1 MTQTNA
7 PRALRLNEADN
18 IVVAVDAF
26 APGFAY
32 GSTTASE
39 RVPRGHKMAIA
50 PIAAGEPVR
59 KFGQIIGFASKPIAP
74 GQWVHE
80 HNVECRDFARDYAF
94 AQEARDEAIKILQ
107 QVESGDLPFDQVMR
121 YALGA
126 VKGQS

>member
-1 MTQTNA
+1 MTKTNA

-50 PIAAGEPVR
+50 PIAAGEPVLLQDEALR
-59 KFGQIIGFASKPIAP
+59 RADP
-74 GQWVHE
+74 GLRSLW
-80 HNVECRDFARDYAF
+80 NVNTPEEY
-94 AQEARDEAIKILQ
+94 EARIRFM
-107 QVESGDLPFDQVMR
+107 P
-121 YALGA
+121 
-126 VKGQS
+126 